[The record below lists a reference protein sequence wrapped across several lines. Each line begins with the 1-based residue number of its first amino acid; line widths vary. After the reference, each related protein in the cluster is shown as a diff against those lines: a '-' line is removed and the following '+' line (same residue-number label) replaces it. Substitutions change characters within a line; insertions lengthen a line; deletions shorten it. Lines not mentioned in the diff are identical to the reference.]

1 MPTQLHIALQHH
13 YAGENGLIEAWV
25 DGFRADVIRDDVI
38 YEIQTASI
46 ASLRRKLEILCKK
59 HTVVLVSPQA
69 LSKTIV
75 RIDPDTGEILS
86 QRRSP
91 KHGEM
96 THVLPELMAVAE
108 LLKRKRLSLE
118 IALTVEREVR
128 AADGRGSW
136 RRKGVSV
143 VGHELVEMRET
154 MRFDTPADFLA
165 LLPAELPR
173 KFTVADLA
181 ATMTLTTTMAGRAAY
196 ALRKMG
202 TIRHVGK
209 RGNAFVYERKRVRAR

>member
-13 YAGENGLIEAWV
+13 YAADDGLIEAWV
-25 DGFRADVIRDDVI
+25 DGFRADVLRDGVI

-59 HTVVLVSPQA
+59 HKVVLVSPQA
-69 LSKTIV
+69 LRKTIV

-86 QRRSP
+86 ERKSP
-91 KHGEM
+91 KRGSM
-96 THVLPELMAVAE
+96 LHVLPELMAVAE
-108 LLKRKRLSLE
+108 LLKKKRLSLE

-143 VGHELVEMRET
+143 VGHELVEVCET
-154 MRFDTPADFLA
+154 RRFDTPADFLA
-165 LLPAELPR
+165 LLPEDLPR

-181 ATMTLTTTMAGRAAY
+181 EALKLTSTMAGRAAY

-202 TIRHVGK
+202 TIRHVAK
-209 RGNAFVYERKRVRAR
+209 RGNAFVYERKRKRAG